1 MQVARISMG
10 KYKTVEALDQF
21 IEDYS
26 KDFWELFPNAISAST
41 IRTGSTS
48 IINTTI
54 YPNENSAK
62 QVLEKRMEWLK
73 GYSNDIADTF
83 FYEGDVAFATHK
95 KNKLFNNLE
104 GSKNHFSEHSRLESL
119 EQEVI
124 ELKNMIYQLL
134 EANKK

>member
-10 KYKTVEALDQF
+10 EYKTVEALDQF

-26 KDFWELFPNAISAST
+26 KDFWELFPNVISAST

-48 IINTTI
+48 IINTAI
-54 YPNENSAK
+54 YQDENSAK

-83 FYEGDVAFATHK
+83 FYEGDVALATHK
-95 KNKLFNNLE
+95 KIKYL
-104 GSKNHFSEHSRLESL
+104 
-119 EQEVI
+119 I
-124 ELKNMIYQLL
+124 I
-134 EANKK
+134 